1 MNIYSYIQHGGSR
14 YARCCSCLS
23 PRLWSLRS
31 RRGGRISVSEAGGGA
46 SGSYYRANGQLSR
59 FEAAG
64 QDHGASVEAAISL
77 LEKDPRVAF
86 ANQPGILPL

>member
-1 MNIYSYIQHGGSR
+1 MKQE
-14 YARCCSCLS
+14 AE
-23 PRLWSLRS
+23 RL
-31 RRGGRISVSEAGGGA
+31 
-46 SGSYYRANGQLSR
+46 GSYYRAIGQLSR

-64 QDHGASVEAAISL
+64 QDHGTSVEAAISL